1 MRLKIL
7 NKNEKA
13 EIENQLK
20 EQFGIKE
27 IKGMLVKRGEDRIF
41 IFQGSFN
48 EKAIRRM
55 ENLRIPLERVGI
67 YFARKINDQ
76 LRLSIEGVHLLKDQI
91 TKNIYELDEKLAEE
105 WMMGQDLQIETGKR
119 ELLIMK
125 YKDDLLGCGKASESK
140 IGNYVPKSRRLKS
153 KSVIR

>member
-7 NKNEKA
+7 NQNEKK
-13 EIENQLK
+13 EIENQLQK
-20 EQFGIKE
+20 QFGIKE
-27 IKGMLVKRGEDRIF
+27 IPGMLVKRGQDRIF

-48 EKAIRRM
+48 EKAIRKM
-55 ENLRIPLERVGI
+55 EDLRIPLERVGI
-67 YFARKINDQ
+67 YFAREIND
-76 LRLSIEGVHLLKDQI
+76 LIRLSIEGVHILKDQI
-91 TKNIYELDEKLAEE
+91 TKSIYELDEKQAEE
-105 WMMGQDLQIETGKR
+105 WMMGQDLLIETGKR

-153 KSVIR
+153 KSIIN

>member
-7 NKNEKA
+7 NQNEKR

-20 EQFGIKE
+20 KQFGIKE
-27 IKGMLVKRGEDRIF
+27 IQGILVKKSEDRIF

-48 EKAIRRM
+48 EKAIRKM
-55 ENLRIPLERVGI
+55 EDLRIPLERVGI
-67 YFARKINDQ
+67 YFAKRINDQ
-76 LRLSIEGVHLLKDQI
+76 LRLSIEGIHILKDQI

-105 WMMGQDLQIETGKR
+105 WMMGQDLLIGTGKR

-125 YKDDLLGCGKASESK
+125 YKDDLIGCGKASESK

-153 KSVIR
+153 KSIVK